1 MSQEKAAG
9 STPRKEEGMKTLILV
24 TASLSVFIASF
35 MVTSINVALPSI
47 GREFGASAI
56 QLNWLVTAYVLTVAA
71 LSLPFGRLAD
81 IIGIKKVIVFG
92 MVLYTISST
101 IAVFAG
107 SVVMLIACRAVQGT
121 SAAMIMV
128 NVLAMLTLVYP
139 AQERGRA
146 LGINVAA
153 VYIGSSLGPFLGG
166 LLTENLGWRSIF
178 LVTIPVCLTIVLILL
193 WKVRMEWRECKGQ
206 KFDYAGSLIF
216 ILALVVLMYGSSLI
230 PEIAGAILIAAGTIG
245 LLFFL
250 KWESRAKSPLL
261 DVNVLRNNR
270 AFIFSSLAFLINY
283 STVFAVAFL
292 LSLYLQY
299 IKGLSADQAGLIL
312 IAHPVI
318 QALLSPW
325 AGRLSDKMEPRFVAS
340 IGMALT
346 SMGLLV
352 FVFTGSG
359 TPLWQVLMGLIIV
372 GVGFA
377 MFLSPNSNALMSS
390 VQPRYYGTASATMST
405 MISLGQMLS
414 MGITMVVMTLVIGNT
429 AITPEYYPA
438 FTASTRI
445 AFGIFTLLCIGGV
458 FISVFRGKSQE
469 KLSQGGDK

>member
-1 MSQEKAAG
+1 
-9 STPRKEEGMKTLILV
+9 
-24 TASLSVFIASF
+24 
-35 MVTSINVALPSI
+35 
-47 GREFGASAI
+47 
-56 QLNWLVTAYVLTVAA
+56 
-71 LSLPFGRLAD
+71 
-81 IIGIKKVIVFG
+81 
-92 MVLYTISST
+92 
-101 IAVFAG
+101 
-107 SVVMLIACRAVQGT
+107 
-121 SAAMIMV
+121 
-128 NVLAMLTLVYP
+128 
-139 AQERGRA
+139 
-146 LGINVAA
+146 
-153 VYIGSSLGPFLGG
+153 
-166 LLTENLGWRSIF
+166 
-178 LVTIPVCLTIVLILL
+178 
-193 WKVRMEWRECKGQ
+193 MEWRECKGQ
-206 KFDYAGSLIF
+206 KFDSTGSLIF

-230 PEIAGAILIAAGTIG
+230 PEISGAILIAAGTGG

-261 DVNVLRNNR
+261 DVNVLRSNR
-270 AFIFSSLAFLINY
+270 AFIFSSLAFMINY
-283 STVFAVAFL
+283 ATVFAVAFL

-325 AGRLSDKMEPRFVAS
+325 AGRLSDKIEPRFVAS

-414 MGITMVVMTLVIGNT
+414 MGITMVVMTLVIGDT

-438 FTASTRI
+438 FITSARI